1 MERLNER
8 GSKNDK
14 RKKQKKKK
22 QENNESELSKVL
34 KPTATPTE
42 KMLLNLLKTNENM

>member
-1 MERLNER
+1 MNEEVKTIR
-8 GSKNDK
+8 EKNK
-14 RKKQKKKK
+14 
-22 QENNESELSKVL
+22 NNESELSKVL

>member
-1 MERLNER
+1 MNEEVKTIR
-8 GSKNDK
+8 EKT
-14 RKKQKKKK
+14 KKK

>member
-1 MERLNER
+1 MNEEVKTIR
-8 GSKNDK
+8 EKNK
-14 RKKQKKKK
+14 KKKK

>member
-1 MERLNER
+1 MNEEVKTIR
-8 GSKNDK
+8 E
-14 RKKQKKKK
+14 KKKK
-22 QENNESELSKVL
+22 QQENNESELSKVL